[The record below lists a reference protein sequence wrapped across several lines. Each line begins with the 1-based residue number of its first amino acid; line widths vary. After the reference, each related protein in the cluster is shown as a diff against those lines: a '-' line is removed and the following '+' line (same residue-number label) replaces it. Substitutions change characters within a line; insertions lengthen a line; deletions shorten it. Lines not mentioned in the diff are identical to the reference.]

1 MIEPMLQTPS
11 FTDTD
16 LDFVVGEAA
25 PDAKN
30 KTHLKQLVSADQDF
44 REALVGDEKV
54 FQRVMADEEIL
65 LKISPVPYFEILL
78 RKARKEIE
86 VATYTLERLGRERI
100 PVFDTP
106 EVVETMARPGVV
118 CYLAQM
124 LASFTRIQSIVIS
137 VRIRRGIRRRVR
149 YNDMDIDSLLR
160 LCRSSDKEHRF
171 GFYKRI
177 ADVCLFVSSIFNDHT
192 LSGVRYI
199 PSRQAHSLAMGR
211 LRLSLDG
218 LRAGRAPVLR
228 SGGGTPDS
236 PLPGP
241 VGGLWALTQ
250 SLYRCR
256 EAPNLHRNPL
266 PPFKQA
272 PTFWGSGWV
281 KCLESSAL
289 FAGSDEGLSDTGSF
303 YKRAP
308 SWPIHPRDSNRN
320 CESQG
325 LP

>member
-65 LKISPVPYFEILL
+65 LKISPVLYFEILL

-211 LRLSLDG
+211 LRLSLDDYEQEGRRFYG
-218 LRAGRAPVLR
+218 LAEEHPTARSLDLSEVFGLLRNHFIAAGK
-228 SGGGTPDS
+228 
-236 PLPGP
+236 PLTFI
-241 VGGLWALTQ
+241 ATH
-250 SLYRCR
+250 Y
-256 EAPNLHRNPL
+256 LH
-266 PPFKQA
+266 
-272 PTFWGSGWV
+272 
-281 KCLESSAL
+281 SSKHQLIGAA
-289 FAGSDEGLSDTGSF
+289 AG
-303 YKRAP
+303 
-308 SWPIHPRDSNRN
+308 
-320 CESQG
+320 
-325 LP
+325 